1 MAFDVDVQVLDD
13 VEPATVDDIVE
24 EIIDRALVIARDEME
39 AIWPVGPPRPP
50 RGADPGS
57 PPRPHSRTLFRIQDR
72 AVINEA
78 DYSQHVHYK
87 GDRTPIVD
95 RDARAVAEESMTT
108 ATVELETAIG
118 DKLDGAVYEILNRI
132 LES

>member
-39 AIWPVGPPRPP
+39 AIWPVGPPR
-50 RGADPGS
+50 G
-57 PPRPHSRTLFRIQDR
+57 RPHSYTLFRIQDR

-95 RDARAVAEESMTT
+95 RDARAVAEESMTA

-132 LES
+132 LET